1 MPVDSCKGLA
11 RLGAWLGILF
21 ATTANAQTYRLIVST
36 EYLFAA
42 DRSFVY
48 TEHREL
54 TPLTQSVLQS
64 AAQVR
69 FTVNGNQTFEVIEAY
84 TRKSDG
90 QQIAVN
96 TADIV
101 SQDGAVGPMLSYVDL
116 KIRQIPFKNVAV
128 GDTVVA
134 TVRYTQQHHYLGDGF
149 STSFMITPSGAEVT
163 SEMTVRRP
171 AAMPF
176 IQAAQQFNY

>member
-1 MPVDSCKGLA
+1 MQVDSCKGLA

-21 ATTANAQTYRLIVST
+21 ATTANAQTYRLIVNT

-96 TADIV
+96 MADIV
-101 SQDGAVGPMLSYVDL
+101 SQDGAVGPMLPMWTSKSGKYRSRTSL
-116 KIRQIPFKNVAV
+116 SATPWWRPF
-128 GDTVVA
+128 A
-134 TVRYTQQHHYLGDGF
+134 TRN
-149 STSFMITPSGAEVT
+149 SVT
-163 SEMTVRRP
+163 ISATDFRR
-171 AAMPF
+171 AL
-176 IQAAQQFNY
+176 